1 MTLLFHRKDESRQPT
16 LQEIEKQALDVFR
29 QKKAKD
35 ITKDDKKGL
44 MSMEKKEA
52 MALQAKLQD
61 ISYEQLKD
69 FYENVPA
76 EEREFA
82 LILMEHKISD
92 LFFLATGIEQEELD
106 VIWSK
111 LGLEADQEYV
121 KMQ

>member
-1 MTLLFHRKDESRQPT
+1 MTLLFHRKDESKQPT

-61 ISYEQLKD
+61 ISYE
-69 FYENVPA
+69 
-76 EEREFA
+76 
-82 LILMEHKISD
+82 
-92 LFFLATGIEQEELD
+92 
-106 VIWSK
+106 
-111 LGLEADQEYV
+111 
-121 KMQ
+121 